1 MDKTHFHSN
10 SRILQILQAFFTLFL
25 LASVLVLGSGC
36 SLFEYIQRKAT
47 QGNINGDN
55 WYVQKIVIDNK
66 ETFYAPQVLAAN
78 AKQNLAEQE
87 QKSLPQKMLEAKEA
101 MEELRNLSQ
110 AQLDAMSLIYEK
122 ARLKEIAQIDEVATL
137 NFDTTQGRISGQ
149 SGCGSYFSS
158 YVWSDKEHIE
168 LSNGGSTRKL
178 CSPSE
183 IVRFEF
189 RFIRELEGSFK
200 VIQKSK
206 DYLILEGK
214 EMTIYLYRNTS
225 A

>member
-10 SRILQILQAFFTLFL
+10 SRILQALQAFFTLFL
-25 LASVLVLGSGC
+25 LANVLVLGSGC

-78 AKQNLAEQE
+78 AKQNLAEQ
-87 QKSLPQKMLEAKEA
+87 KSLPQKMSEEKETI
-101 MEELRNLSQ
+101 EELRNLSQ

-122 ARLKEIAQIDEVATL
+122 AHLKEIAQIDEVATL

-158 YVWSDKEHIE
+158 YVWSDREHIE

-214 EMTIYLYRNTS
+214 EMAIYLYRNYTS
-225 A
+225 Q

>member
-1 MDKTHFHSN
+1 MDKTHFHRN

-25 LASVLVLGSGC
+25 LANVLVLGSGC

-78 AKQNLAEQE
+78 AKQNLAEQ
-87 QKSLPQKMLEAKEA
+87 KSLPQTMPEEKETT
-101 MEELRNLSQ
+101 EELRNLSQ

-122 ARLKEIAQIDEVATL
+122 ARAKEIAQIDEVATL

-158 YVWSDKEHIE
+158 YVWSDREHIE
-168 LSNGGSTRKL
+168 LSNGSSTRKL

-189 RFIRELEGSFK
+189 RFIRDLEGSFK

>member
-1 MDKTHFHSN
+1 MDKIHFQSDSH
-10 SRILQILQAFFTLFL
+10 ILQVARVFFTLFI
-25 LASVLVLGSGC
+25 LANVLVLGSGC

-47 QGNINGDN
+47 QGNINGDD

-78 AKQNLAEQE
+78 AKQNLAKQE
-87 QKSLPQKMLEAKEA
+87 QDDLPQKALKAKETTEA
-101 MEELRNLSQ
+101 LNNLSQ
-110 AQLDAMSLIYEK
+110 AQLDAMALIYDK
-122 ARLKEIAQIDEVATL
+122 SRLNEIAQIDEVATL

-158 YVWSDKEHIE
+158 YIWSDKEHIE

-200 VIQKSK
+200 VVQKSR
-206 DYLILEGK
+206 DYLVLEGK

-225 A
+225 S

>member
-10 SRILQILQAFFTLFL
+10 SRILQALQAFFTLFL
-25 LASVLVLGSGC
+25 LANVLVLGSGC

-78 AKQNLAEQE
+78 AKQNIAEQN
-87 QKSLPQKMLEAKEA
+87 SMPQKMLEAKETI
-101 MEELRNLSQ
+101 EELRNLSQ
-110 AQLDAMSLIYEK
+110 AQFDDMSLIYEK
-122 ARLKEIAQIDEVATL
+122 AHLKEIAQIDEVATL

-158 YVWSDKEHIE
+158 YVWSDREHIE

-214 EMTIYLYRNTS
+214 EMTIYLYRNYTS
-225 A
+225 Q